1 MLDLGNEDKNKDK
14 GKVESS
20 YKMTLRSRL
29 RKQSASLRQIRGLR

>member
-1 MLDLGNEDKNKDK
+1 MLDLGNEDKNKD
-14 GKVESS
+14 KVESS